1 MITIKII
8 IFSDETRN
16 EKNCE
21 IQDQVGPG
29 PERFKKSRTD
39 SDQDQIFSEKLGPTR
54 TYRSP
59 DLAVRG
65 SLDDTSNEF
74 DLDMNLGPIK
84 DPYTACYRGLV
95 PRNSRIYHVN
105 NPSYRPYYRLR

>member
-39 SDQDQIFSEKLGPTR
+39 SDQDQIFPRKSR
-54 TYRSP
+54 TENRP
-59 DLAVRG
+59 VRG
-65 SLDDTSNEF
+65 SLVMATF
-74 DLDMNLGPIK
+74 DK
-84 DPYTACYRGLV
+84 KAF
-95 PRNSRIYHVN
+95 SRKW
-105 NPSYRPYYRLR
+105 PL